1 MMDISP
7 TIVAK
12 SDQLN
17 ADDLIDRT
25 ITIRIKRV
33 NVKADEQPVSIS
45 YEGDNGKPYKP
56 GKSMRRVLAHA
67 WGKDAT
73 VYAGRSLILYRDPTI
88 RFGGLAVG
96 GIRIS
101 HMSDITGNLTVALT
115 ETRGSKKAFTVKP
128 LKVEQSTSRASRQ
141 DTLDEAEAARLK
153 DLGDEAAE
161 RGTDAANAFWGG
173 RSETERAALKPNVR
187 GWLARATAVDVER
200 TSQSSTMENAD
211 DR

>member
-17 ADDLIDRT
+17 SDDLIDRT
-25 ITIRIKRV
+25 ITVKITRV
-33 NVKADEQPVSIS
+33 VLKSDDQPVSLF

-56 GKSMRRVLAHA
+56 GKSMRRMIAHA
-67 WGKDAT
+67 WGKDAS
-73 VYAGRSLILYRDPTI
+73 VYAGRSMTLYRDPSI

-115 ETRGSKKAFTVKP
+115 ETKGSKKAFTVRP
-128 LKVEQSTSRASRQ
+128 LKVEQQPSAPHV
-141 DTLDEAEAARLK
+141 DAAAVFAAAKAACEEGQVAWALWWK
-153 DLGDEAAE
+153 SANKAE
-161 RGTDAANAFWGG
+161 REAITPRVD
-173 RSETERAALKPNVR
+173 ELKAI
-187 GWLARATAVDVER
+187 LARP
-200 TSQSSTMENAD
+200 AD
-211 DR
+211 DEDPLTQRDADEQVPL